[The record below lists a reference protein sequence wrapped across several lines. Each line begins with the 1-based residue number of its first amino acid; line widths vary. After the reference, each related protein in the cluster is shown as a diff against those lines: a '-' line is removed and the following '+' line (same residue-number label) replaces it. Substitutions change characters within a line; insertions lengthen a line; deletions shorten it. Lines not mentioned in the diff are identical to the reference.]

1 MLMALGGYDLEFIFC
16 SLAVPHSPPF
26 TCRLFAALP
35 TTKAFKS
42 SIPRIAHFKGDGL
55 IDSLKRFYCLSNTL
69 ISTIVLEHFKL

>member
-42 SIPRIAHFKGDGL
+42 SIPRIAHSK
-55 IDSLKRFYCLSNTL
+55 
-69 ISTIVLEHFKL
+69 VMA